1 MNARGLAPPSAEVP
15 LPAGGVGADEP
26 PNRLANEDKALEEA
40 GAAAGAPMSMPL
52 IDEDEEE
59 DCSGGPTYTISP
71 DP

>member
-15 LPAGGVGADEP
+15 LPEGAAGADEP
-26 PNRLANEDKALEEA
+26 PNRLANEDRALEEA

-52 IDEDEEE
+52 IDEDEE

-71 DP
+71 YS